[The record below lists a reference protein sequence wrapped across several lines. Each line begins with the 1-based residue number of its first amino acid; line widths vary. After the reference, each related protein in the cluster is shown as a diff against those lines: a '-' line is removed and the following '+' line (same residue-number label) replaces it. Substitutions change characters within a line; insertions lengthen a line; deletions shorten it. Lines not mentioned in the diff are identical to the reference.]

1 MGARKRHSPRRGSL
15 AYSPRIRAKSMEAR
29 IRAWPKINSDEPR
42 ILAHCGFKAGC
53 VQIVSIDDREKVPNA
68 GKQLVSL
75 GTVLVTPPVLILGVR
90 GYSKD
95 HYGKHAEFDVY
106 AEDIPKSFAK
116 EISLKNK
123 QENALENAEKGLKK
137 IKEIFAIIAVSPRAA
152 GLEQKKP
159 YVFEALVSGGDVQ
172 KQFTH
177 VKELLGKE
185 IKINQIFETGA
196 TVDVAAITKGHGW
209 QGVLKRWNVKK
220 KQHKSRKTVREVGS
234 LGPISP
240 QSVMYTVPR
249 AGQMGF
255 HQRVEYDKRIMIMG
269 NTNDEQ
275 IKINPDGGYK
285 HFGLVKGDFIILK
298 GSVPGT
304 YRRLIKLRTQIR
316 NAPAKV
322 NKPNILEV
330 VIWPKLQ
337 HTQLLEQK
345 MGK

>member
-29 IRAWPKINSDEPR
+29 IRAWPKLNSEEPK

-95 HYGKHAEFDVY
+95 HNGKHAEFDVY
-106 AEDIPKSFAK
+106 AEDMPKNFAK

-123 QENALENAEKGLKK
+123 QENALENAEKGLKR
-137 IKEIFAIIAVSPRAA
+137 IKEIFAIVAVTPRAA
-152 GLEQKKP
+152 GLDQKKP
-159 YVFEALVSGGDVQ
+159 YIFEAFVSGGDVQ

-185 IKINQIFETGA
+185 IKIDQIFETGA

-209 QGVLKRWNVKK
+209 QGVLRRWNVKK

-249 AGQMGF
+249 AGQTGF

-269 NTNDEQ
+269 NSNDEQ

-304 YRRLIKLRTQIR
+304 YRRLIKLRSQIR

-330 VIWPKLQ
+330 VI
-337 HTQLLEQK
+337 
-345 MGK
+345 

>member
-1 MGARKRHSPRRGSL
+1 
-15 AYSPRIRAKSMEAR
+15 MEAR
-29 IRAWPKINSDEPR
+29 IRAWPTRNSEEPK

-53 VQIVSIDDREKVPNA
+53 VQVVSIDDRDKTPNA

-75 GTVLVTPPVLILGVR
+75 GTVLVTPPVLILGIR

-95 HYGKHAEFDVY
+95 YDGLHAEFDVY
-106 AEDIPKSFAK
+106 AEDIPKYITK
-116 EISLKNK
+116 EITLKNK
-123 QENALENAEKGLKK
+123 EGALEDAEKRLKK
-137 IKEIFAIIAVSPRAA
+137 IKEIFAIVAVSPRAA

-159 YVFEALVSGGDVQ
+159 YVFEAVVSGGDVQ
-172 KQFTH
+172 KQFAH
-177 VKELLGKE
+177 VKELLGQE
-185 IKINQIFETGA
+185 IKIDQIFETGSS
-196 TVDVAAITKGHGW
+196 VDVAAITKGKGW
-209 QGVLKRWNVKK
+209 QGVLKRWHVKK

-255 HQRVEYDKRIMIMG
+255 HQRTEYDKRIMMMG
-269 NTNDEQ
+269 NTNDEK

-285 HFGLVKGDFIILK
+285 HFGLVRGDFIILK

-304 YRRLIKLRTQIR
+304 YKRLIKLRSQIR

-322 NKPNILEV
+322 TKPNILEV
-330 VIWPKLQ
+330 VI
-337 HTQLLEQK
+337 
-345 MGK
+345 